1 MRRYAVEIYWPGMTT
16 ALVEELVGRAM
27 VVAADTSG
35 EVVILDCSMAPRDET
50 CSVRVLALDDAAVHR
65 FMTRL
70 GLDGARATELIEV
83 VSTAAQ

>member
-27 VVAADTSG
+27 VVAAQTRG

-50 CSVRVLALDDAAVHR
+50 CSIRALAVDDAAVRR

-70 GLDGARATELIEV
+70 ALRDARATELVEV
-83 VSTAAQ
+83 VPAAGT